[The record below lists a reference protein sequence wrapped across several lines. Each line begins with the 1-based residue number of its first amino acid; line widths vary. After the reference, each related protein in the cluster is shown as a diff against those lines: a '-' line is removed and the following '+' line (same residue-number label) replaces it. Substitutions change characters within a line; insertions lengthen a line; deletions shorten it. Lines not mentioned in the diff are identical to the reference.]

1 MPKDASSR
9 ESARVITFGELVA
22 AAFDH
27 ADLVTDDP
35 RAAADLA
42 SRTVGRWLA
51 RTGRPDIA
59 DAARR
64 ESPRGSSRPS
74 SPRGGYSRAA

>member
-9 ESARVITFGELVA
+9 EPGRVITFGDLVA
-22 AAFDH
+22 AAYDH

-35 RAAADLA
+35 RTAADLA

-51 RTGRPDIA
+51 RTGRKDIA
-59 DAARR
+59 ERARR
-64 ESPRGSSRPS
+64 ESPNPPSPRRGSF
-74 SPRGGYSRAA
+74 SRAA

>member
-1 MPKDASSR
+1 MSKHAFSR
-9 ESARVITFGELVA
+9 ESAQVITFGEMVA

-51 RTGRPDIA
+51 RTGRRDIVGMV
-59 DAARR
+59 RGPNGP
-64 ESPRGSSRPS
+64 SPR
-74 SPRGGYSRAA
+74 RGALPRAA